1 MFAEGASKA
10 LSSDHHT
17 ADATL
22 NRAAVARAVSTF
34 APSAPTHWSIGAI
47 PANQTCK
54 RKFAPSEG
62 WVWLQRKTRGLR
74 KDLWRLPDALEL
86 LAGTKWWIPTR
97 LCDSGIF
104 LAETSEEAPPPS
116 LVSRWLRNYRSQGI
130 LQSLSG
136 MLLARSMKYMHEMT
150 QELYFAVRRICEFGR
165 TRFPVVTNMDFGPT
179 SPQMVIPMGCSA
191 VIDPAARTA
200 AIIPVTG

>member
-1 MFAEGASKA
+1 
-10 LSSDHHT
+10 
-17 ADATL
+17 
-22 NRAAVARAVSTF
+22 
-34 APSAPTHWSIGAI
+34 
-47 PANQTCK
+47 
-54 RKFAPSEG
+54 
-62 WVWLQRKTRGLR
+62 LR
-74 KDLWRLPDALEL
+74 KDLWRLTVALEL

-130 LQSLSG
+130 LQRLFGHVACSLNEVH
-136 MLLARSMKYMHEMT
+136 ARNDPG
-150 QELYFAVRRICEFGR
+150 AVFCSSSHLRIR
-165 TRFPVVTNMDFGPT
+165 SNRFPVVTNMDFGHT